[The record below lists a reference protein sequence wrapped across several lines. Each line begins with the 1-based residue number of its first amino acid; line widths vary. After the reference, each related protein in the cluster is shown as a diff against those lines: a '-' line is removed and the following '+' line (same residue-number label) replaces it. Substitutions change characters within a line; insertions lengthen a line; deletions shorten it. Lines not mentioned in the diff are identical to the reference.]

1 VMSGRDFITR
11 GTTREVVRLV
21 AVQPFVR
28 ELAACPHLA
37 RLRRLDLTGNR
48 IGPDGARVLAESPH
62 LGGLRELGLNGNA
75 IGADGAAALA
85 AAPWLA
91 GLGRLEVAE
100 NGLSAGDVARLLD
113 AVPRL
118 ETVDVSGNAM
128 EDVAE
133 LLRFR
138 EVMASSIGARSVSD
152 EIARPVAHAPG
163 SVRSLDLRHNRID
176 LLTLLGRVPFPA
188 LTRLDLGFND
198 CGDGGIA
205 ALAAGAFPR
214 LRTLSLKANRL
225 TAAGFATLSLG
236 TVESLDLSVNP
247 LGDTGAVAALASFPS
262 VVRLDLSNTALTD
275 AGLRQLVAA
284 GVLLGVRSL
293 HLAWNRLTDPT
304 PLLDLPR
311 LEALDL
317 TGCPVGRRAAV
328 ALAARFGTIRG

>member
-1 VMSGRDFITR
+1 M
-11 GTTREVVRLV
+11 
-21 AVQPFVR
+21 R

-37 RLRRLDLTGNR
+37 SLRRLDLTGDR

-75 IGADGAAALA
+75 IGADGAVALA

-91 GLGRLEVAE
+91 GLERLEVAV
-100 NGLSAGDVARLLD
+100 NGLSAADVARLLD

-118 ETVDVSGNAM
+118 EAVDVSGNAM
-128 EDVAE
+128 EDVAK

-138 EVMASSIGARSVSD
+138 DVMASSVGARSVSNATAWRD
-152 EIARPVAHAPG
+152 AHAPG

-176 LLTLLGRVPFPA
+176 FPTLLDAVPFPA
-188 LTRLDLGFND
+188 LTHLNLGFND
-198 CGDGGIA
+198 CGVAGTA
-205 ALAAGAFPR
+205 TFATGAFPR
-214 LRTLSLKANRL
+214 LRTLSLKASRL
-225 TAAGFATLSLG
+225 TASGLAALTLG

-247 LGDTGAVAALASFPS
+247 LGDAGAVAALAPFPN

-284 GVLLGVRSL
+284 GALLGVRSL

-304 PLLDLPR
+304 PLLDLPG
-311 LEALDL
+311 LDALDL